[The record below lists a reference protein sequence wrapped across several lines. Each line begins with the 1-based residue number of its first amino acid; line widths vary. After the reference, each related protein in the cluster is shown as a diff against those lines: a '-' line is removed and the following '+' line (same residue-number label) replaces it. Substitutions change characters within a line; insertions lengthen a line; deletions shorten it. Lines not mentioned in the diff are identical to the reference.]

1 MTETPTTE
9 LQALRDDQ
17 NPVTEPAPPQ
27 AGIEAARAAESA
39 AAELRNA
46 VADRW
51 RKMAALY
58 AMHALDRRTRDPI
71 SPNACAFFYREP
83 TGRIRI
89 ASRLLLAGPEAD
101 DLVPLLHRLTT
112 IVTRHGAGY
121 DPRVAMSNRAERM
134 DAKSTWLGLAVSTLD
149 TPARAWVQTG
159 EVGTSLEVPVR
170 GFVRLADGTRILV
183 GLADSRLTIAATQGL
198 SVAGQVY
205 RPWHWSP
212 DLTHDPDT
220 RPVWEAVDRLHDTI
234 RRHHP

>member
-9 LQALRDDQ
+9 LRALRDDHK
-17 NPVTEPAPPQ
+17 PVTEPAPPQ
-27 AGIEAARAAESA
+27 SGIEAARAAENA

-46 VADRW
+46 VVDRW
-51 RKMAALY
+51 RKMAALH
-58 AMHALDRRTRDPI
+58 AMHALDRRHRDPI
-71 SPNACAFFYREP
+71 SPNACAFLYTEP

-149 TPARAWVQTG
+149 TPARAWADTG
-159 EVGTSLEVPVR
+159 EVRTSLEVPVR

-205 RPWHWSP
+205 RPWRWSP
-212 DLTHDPDT
+212 DLTHEPDT

-234 RRHHP
+234 RRNHP